1 MSGAIAGIAIA
12 TVGTVGSFIQAGEQ
26 RNLQRQA
33 NAEAKKAMEEAR
45 KKLEINY
52 MDKLGIQKE
61 PYELQRE
68 ALLSQG
74 AEAIQAAQQAEGRN
88 LAATAGRIQMAQN
101 EAQAGIRTAM
111 GKELTD
117 LEKLSAQEES
127 RLRDVGVQ
135 LDIGDVQGAQLAAR
149 NAQEAAARATAQGF
163 QGLTSVGQQALALA
177 PLYSKTGETQQG
189 SAPPADNYVMANRAP
204 SVPQFPQQN
213 PGTTFLP
220 SYLWQYGSAPL
231 PPSNAIMMNQQ
242 NPAFSTQ
249 QFVPNYMYPNTTVPY
264 KQ

>member
-1 MSGAIAGIAIA
+1 MSGVIAGIAVA
-12 TVGTVGSFIQAGEQ
+12 TVGTVGSFVQAGEQ
-26 RNLQRQA
+26 RRLQRQA
-33 NAEAKKAMEEAR
+33 SAEAKKAMEEAR

-135 LDIGDVQGAQLAAR
+135 LDIGNAEGAQLAAR
-149 NAQEAAARATAQGF
+149 EAQNAAARATAQGF

-177 PLYSKTGETQQG
+177 PLYPKTGRGEDVTPMTPISPSQFQVPSAQPQIQLPAQGQTAPVFNFGGDRGALYTQPMVPMYPQPLY
-189 SAPPADNYVMANRAP
+189 SYNYP
-204 SVPQFPQQN
+204 SV
-213 PGTTFLP
+213 T
-220 SYLWQYGSAPL
+220 A
-231 PPSNAIMMNQQ
+231 
-242 NPAFSTQ
+242 
-249 QFVPNYMYPNTTVPY
+249 PY